1 MCVGAGGSGWG
12 VSLSRIL
19 LLEMFRQKTFI
30 VTMPTK
36 AMYAP
41 PKGPLVS
48 AVSSACWFYH
58 IIYIINVI
66 EIT

>member
-1 MCVGAGGSGWG
+1 
-12 VSLSRIL
+12 
-19 LLEMFRQKTFI
+19 
-30 VTMPTK
+30 
-36 AMYAP
+36 MYAP
-41 PKGPLVS
+41 LKGPLVS